1 MDRTFEPIF
10 FHVDLDAFFAS
21 VEQQDHPEYRS
32 KPVIVGG
39 IPGDRRAVVSTAS
52 YEARKY
58 GIHSA
63 MPLSKA
69 VELCPGGI
77 FLRGN
82 HRRYAEVSHRI
93 MEIFSEFSPS
103 VIRMSI
109 DEAFIDATGTERLF
123 GPPLKTAQ
131 KIKQRVR
138 EETGLTVSIGIAS
151 TMYTAKIAS
160 GYRKP
165 DGITVVPQG
174 TEEQFMMSLPL
185 EKIWGIG
192 EKTQERLRKAG
203 IFTAK
208 SLHEK
213 PEKLLAALFGESTG
227 RFLYNAVRGSKEIVF
242 GEEAKNRSI
251 SAERTYSFDLTDRYD
266 IETAFMELSEQVI
279 WRMHKENARARTV
292 VLKIRYDDFKTVTVQ
307 ESSDI
312 PVTNTDGLFERCK
325 LLFSKKYE
333 SRRGIRLLGVGV
345 SNIEDAD
352 APVQAELFEDASAK
366 KARLEKA
373 IFDME
378 RKNENLKIRKARLL
392 SASGRNATEEEQN
405 SPFHH
410 GPNG

>member
-1 MDRTFEPIF
+1 MNRIYEPVF
-10 FHVDLDAFFAS
+10 FHIDLDAFFAS
-21 VEQQDHPEYRS
+21 VEQHDHPEYRS

-63 MPLSKA
+63 MPLSRA

-77 FLRGN
+77 FLRSN
-82 HRRYAEVSHRI
+82 HRRYSEVSHQI

-123 GPPLKTAQ
+123 GPPLEAAQ
-131 KIKQRVR
+131 KIKRRIR
-138 EETGLTVSIGIAS
+138 EETGLTVSIGIAG
-151 TMYTAKIAS
+151 TMYVAKIAS
-160 GYRKP
+160 GYKKP
-165 DGITVVPQG
+165 DGITIVPKG
-174 TEEQFMMSLPL
+174 AEEEFMLSLPL

-192 EKTQERLRKAG
+192 EKTLDRLKKAG

-208 SLHEK
+208 ELHEK
-213 PEKLLAALFGESTG
+213 SLNLLAALFGESTG

-251 SAERTYSFDLTDRYD
+251 SAERTYRFDLTDRYD

-279 WRMHKENARARTV
+279 WRLHKENAHSRTV
-292 VLKIRYDDFKTVTVQ
+292 VLKIRYDDFRTVTVQ
-307 ESSDI
+307 ESSDV
-312 PVTNTDGLFERCK
+312 PVTNTDDLFERCK
-325 LLFSKKYE
+325 QLFSKKYE
-333 SRRGIRLLGVGV
+333 SPRGIRLLGVGV
-345 SNIEDAD
+345 SNVEDAD
-352 APVQAELFEDASAK
+352 TPVQAELFESGSAK

-378 RKNENLKIRKARLL
+378 RKNQSLKIRKARLL
-392 SASGRNATEEEQN
+392 ASSRSATEEEQN
-405 SPFHH
+405 SPSHH
-410 GPNG
+410 GLNG